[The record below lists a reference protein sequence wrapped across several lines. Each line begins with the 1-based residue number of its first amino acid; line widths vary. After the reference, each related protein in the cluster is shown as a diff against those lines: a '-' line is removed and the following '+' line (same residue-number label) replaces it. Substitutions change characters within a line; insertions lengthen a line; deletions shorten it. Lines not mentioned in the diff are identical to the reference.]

1 MWIPPPAN
9 NAIHI
14 VSLFR
19 KLCVLV
25 LVRKCTLCCILILTE
40 IIFFL
45 LKYFTLTS
53 LFAVSPQISIL
64 RGSLNPKIAIFVR
77 FFFFLGLNRVVRKNK
92 RQGTNSAFLLAPCSS
107 RCTIRSETIFGN

>member
-14 VSLFR
+14 VPLFR

-77 FFFFLGLNRVVRKNK
+77 FFFFLGLNQVYFQNLHKACGEK
-92 RQGTNSAFLLAPCSS
+92 K
-107 RCTIRSETIFGN
+107 